1 MRRGNKEN
9 KGSRSGRPVEEAS
22 PLNVELPLR
31 LHYLGALINLRLKQT
46 ESIVADSETQRVSG
60 RYNCSL
66 CRCQAPGGMQLQEG
80 GFNSFR
86 RAITNCCV
94 WAGDHLSVIDLD
106 PGTRRVTG
114 HRSLSL
120 SQCDMVRPLII
131 DVLQCSLF
139 TREGHRRGTVGRI
152 WQHLVVKLHDLGEHF

>member
-1 MRRGNKEN
+1 MSGSWGDVVAGGRVQFIQKSDNKLLCL
-9 KGSRSGRPVEEAS
+9 GR
-22 PLNVELPLR
+22 
-31 LHYLGALINLRLKQT
+31 
-46 ESIVADSETQRVSG
+46 
-60 RYNCSL
+60 
-66 CRCQAPGGMQLQEG
+66 
-80 GFNSFR
+80 
-86 RAITNCCV
+86 
-94 WAGDHLSVIDLD
+94 DHLSVIDLD

-139 TREGHRRGTVGRI
+139 TREGHHRGTVGRI